1 MRVSSWRVAGML
13 VLVWTIGCTLAAA
26 TSATGPASLRAPVV
40 LEGHGLGHGIG
51 LSQWGAEERAAAG
64 ETLSEILSFYYPH
77 TMLVQGGSSATAP
90 VRVLVA
96 EAPVLKVGSWGSYT
110 ASDSHG
116 RLATLNGMTRASLDA
131 FGTTNLTFPLQ
142 LTPLGQPL
150 RVGGLPYAGTVR
162 IVRRG
167 QTLLAINDVPVED
180 YVRGVVSTE
189 NPAYWPAEALQA
201 QAVAARSYVTSHR
214 RAHAPFDVFSDD
226 RSQNY
231 RGLARNFPTAQRAV
245 LATAGQVLE
254 FHGRIADAMFS
265 ASNGGLT
272 GDGKKP
278 YLVTRPDPF
287 DARSPAANWGPVT
300 ISAARLAAV
309 FPELPAAVSSLSFAH
324 NRARRVTVVTLGL
337 SDGRVRRVSGSVFQQ
352 RLGLRS
358 TYFEAT
364 EPA

>member
-1 MRVSSWRVAGML
+1 ML
-13 VLVWTIGCTLAAA
+13 GLVWTIGCSLAPA
-26 TSATGPASLRAPVV
+26 TSATGPARLNAPVV

-64 ETLSEILSFYYPH
+64 ETFSEILSFYYPR
-77 TMLVQGGSSATAP
+77 TTLVPSGPAATAP

-96 EAPVLKVGSWGSYT
+96 KAADLKVGSWGAFT

-116 RLATLNGMTRASLDA
+116 RLATLNGMTRASLGS

-142 LTPLGQPL
+142 LTPLRQPL

-167 QTLLAINDVPVED
+167 QALRAINDVPVED

-189 NPAYWPAEALQA
+189 NPAYWHAAALQA
-201 QAVAARSYVTSHR
+201 QAVAARSYVISHR
-214 RAHAPFDVFSDD
+214 RAHALFDVFDDD

-231 RGLARNFPTAQRAV
+231 RGLARNFPSAARAV
-245 LATAGQVLE
+245 SATAGQVLE

-300 ISAARLAAV
+300 ISAGRLAAV
-309 FPELPAAVSSLSFAH
+309 FPELPASVSSLSFAH
-324 NRARRVTVVTLGL
+324 NHSKRVTVVTLRL
-337 SDGRVRRVSGSVFQQ
+337 SDGRVRRISGSVFQQ

-364 EPA
+364 APS